1 MSVCVHCFHTVRSP
15 QSQRST
21 GNSRLTSVE
30 ALAARVNADLI
41 WTPVLLG
48 AIYRLTAAP
57 QGAAGSASDVFNSA
71 KKAISSASFAR
82 TLKRYQIPYNPSSTH
97 LRKTTAALRLIH
109 HVPNAERA
117 QLTKAL
123 YKAYWIDAEDV
134 TDNKVL
140 LDIAKR
146 SGIPSARAMT
156 LDVFGDARDRKT
168 LEQAT
173 DQAIAWG
180 SPGVPGFWIEDEI
193 WTDAQGAQHKGQLYW
208 GQDRMLFV
216 EAVLRGLATGRP
228 FDQVPNISSLH
239 PRCVR
244 GVPDGLTKPKVKL
257 EFWWDFSSPWAF
269 LGWTQ
274 LPRLKKMF
282 GERLEVEMKPILLG
296 ALFRE

>member
-1 MSVCVHCFHTVRSP
+1 
-15 QSQRST
+15 
-21 GNSRLTSVE
+21 
-30 ALAARVNADLI
+30 
-41 WTPVLLG
+41 
-48 AIYRLTAAP
+48 
-57 QGAAGSASDVFNSA
+57 
-71 KKAISSASFAR
+71 
-82 TLKRYQIPYNPSSTH
+82 
-97 LRKTTAALRLIH
+97 
-109 HVPNAERA
+109 VPNAERA

-134 TDNKVL
+134 TNQQVL

-146 SGIPSARAMT
+146 SGIPSAKEMT
-156 LDVFGDARDRKT
+156 LDVFGDEQDRRK
-168 LEQAT
+168 LEKAT

-180 SPGVPGFWIEDEI
+180 SPGVPGFWIEDEV
-193 WTDAQGAQHKGQLYW
+193 WTDASGAQRRGQLYW

-244 GVPDGLTKPKVKL
+244 NVREDSSKQKVKL
-257 EFWWDFSSPWAF
+257 EFWYDFSSPWAF

-274 LPRLKKMF
+274 LGRLKQVF
-282 GERLEVEMKPILLG
+282 GDRLEIEMKPILLG